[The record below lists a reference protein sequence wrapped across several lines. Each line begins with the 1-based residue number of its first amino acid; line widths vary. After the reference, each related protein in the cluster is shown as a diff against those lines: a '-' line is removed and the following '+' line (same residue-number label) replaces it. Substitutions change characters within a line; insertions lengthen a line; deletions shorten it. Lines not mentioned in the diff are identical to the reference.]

1 MAEYLEFEL
10 EPGVSVRLRTYPAP
24 ASPVAASPATAP
36 PGLPADDGDDGDD
49 AYDEDDELPEGYGGA
64 VPVAAPAR
72 VLQQAAELS
81 RDALRLALSPL
92 RPLLQ
97 EVHDTLVAVPDR
109 PQEFSVEFG
118 VQLGADLKLGI
129 VGGSAEASLTVSAT
143 WKLPEQPPPDGSPAP

>member
-24 ASPVAASPATAP
+24 PPPAAP
-36 PGLPADDGDDGDD
+36 PPHLPGDDEDD

-72 VLQQAAELS
+72 VLQHAAELS

>member
-1 MAEYLEFEL
+1 MYDA
-10 EPGVSVRLRTYPAP
+10 
-24 ASPVAASPATAP
+24 
-36 PGLPADDGDDGDD
+36 GDP
-49 AYDEDDELPEGYGGA
+49 YDEDDELPEGYGGA

-143 WKLPEQPPPDGSPAP
+143 WKLPEPPPPDGSPAP